1 MLPKERELWIVN
13 NNNDKEIIRTVLIY
27 KKNKRDLTE
36 VLLCNSDL
44 SLSTSTTLKV
54 EEPFVDLKYSIGI
67 NLDLM
72 ANIYDVDGQFK
83 RKIGEVSKE
92 TFEAIQNLIDGPDP
106 SKADF
111 LDRGEKL
118 VFKSDRRWVSKKN
131 EILVSQLLSK
141 NASEVGNL
149 FADIDEITL
158 TDTDPEFGYL
168 IENLPS
174 KISIQESIVQIS
186 ENVYKIEKYEKLAI
200 AVGAWE
206 YE

>member
-1 MLPKERELWIVN
+1 M
-13 NNNDKEIIRTVLIY
+13 
-27 KKNKRDLTE
+27 
-36 VLLCNSDL
+36 
-44 SLSTSTTLKV
+44 
-54 EEPFVDLKYSIGI
+54 
-67 NLDLM
+67 
-72 ANIYDVDGQFK
+72 
-83 RKIGEVSKE
+83 
-92 TFEAIQNLIDGPDP
+92 IDGPDP

-200 AVGAWE
+200 AVGA
-206 YE
+206 